1 MTASLP
7 VLVSVPLQSKQLSS
21 FFACIRTPMV
31 LGTSFYLDVT
41 EFYLALSSFFCFYI
55 YMSLLGN
62 RWRFFVCVTKKI
74 YTSIVDNYR
83 RSFLVLLQKL
93 CFVNVN

>member
-41 EFYLALSSFFCFYI
+41 EFYLALSFFFFCFFI
-55 YMSLLGN
+55 YMSLFGN
-62 RWRFFVCVTKKI
+62 RWRFFFLSVTKKI
-74 YTSIVDNYR
+74 YTSIGGVFWFYCRNY
-83 RSFLVLLQKL
+83 VLSM
-93 CFVNVN
+93 

>member
-41 EFYLALSSFFCFYI
+41 EFYLALSSFFCFFI

-62 RWRFFVCVTKKI
+62 RWRFFLCVTKKI
-74 YTSIVDNYR
+74 YTSIGGVFWFYCRNY
-83 RSFLVLLQKL
+83 VLSM
-93 CFVNVN
+93 